1 LGDFGIADKVLSMT
15 FSEFGRRV
23 AENGSNGTDH
33 GSAAPIMLF
42 GPALNGSG
50 FIGQHPSL
58 RALDKKGNMANSID
72 FRAVYASVL
81 SDWLCADAVD
91 VSNSISGPKP
101 ELLGLGLGCDG
112 SEKLPMTD
120 DTLLPLH
127 AAVNQDQGVRL
138 YMTLNKP
145 SKVEINV
152 FDVLGRRVGNTMS
165 PDLNSGKHKFSLV
178 DDAARRLPPGQY
190 FYKITVNGDKTYSK
204 SFLVK

>member
-1 LGDFGIADKVLSMT
+1 MT

-58 RALDKKGNMANSID
+58 RALDKQGNMASSID
-72 FRAVYASVL
+72 FRAVYAAVL
-81 SDWLCADAVD
+81 TDWLCADAVD
-91 VSNSISGPKP
+91 VSNAISGPKP

-112 SEKLPMTD
+112 SEKLPVTD
-120 DTLLPLH
+120 DPLLPLH
-127 AAVNQDQGVRL
+127 AAVNQDQGVSL
-138 YMTLNKP
+138 YLSINEYA
-145 SKVEINV
+145 KVEINV
-152 FDVLGRRVGNTMS
+152 FDVLGRKVGNTIS
-165 PDLNSGKHKFSLV
+165 SDLNSGKHNLSLI
-178 DDAARRLPPGQY
+178 DTATQRLPPGQY